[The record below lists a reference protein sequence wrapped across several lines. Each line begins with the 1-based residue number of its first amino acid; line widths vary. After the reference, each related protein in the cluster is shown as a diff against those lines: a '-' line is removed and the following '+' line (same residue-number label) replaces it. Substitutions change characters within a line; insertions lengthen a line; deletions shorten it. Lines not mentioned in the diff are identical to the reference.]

1 MAYERA
7 EPFTARL
14 ICSILPGAEAVT
26 SAAGDEPNQR
36 EMKLRFWRAEAPDE
50 VED

>member
-1 MAYERA
+1 MFWR
-7 EPFTARL
+7 
-14 ICSILPGAEAVT
+14 ILPGAEAAA

-36 EMKLRFWRAEAPDE
+36 EMKPRFCGAEAPDA